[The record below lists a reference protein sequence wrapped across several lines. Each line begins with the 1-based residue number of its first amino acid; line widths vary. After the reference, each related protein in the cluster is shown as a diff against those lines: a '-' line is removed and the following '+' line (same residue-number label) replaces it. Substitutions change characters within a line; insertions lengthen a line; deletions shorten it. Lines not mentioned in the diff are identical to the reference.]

1 MKRLYIAVALLLVV
15 VAIAYIKS
23 ARGTARQ
30 QQAFELGQI
39 ENREQLATLQQNVDS
54 LKRLLELQSE
64 VYADSLASRDGA
76 YRQDI
81 SKLVGFLDSAI
92 ARPKLL
98 AKPETAA
105 PPPIMRTKRSDKPVD
120 KEVAEE
126 KPSQVRQAETDP
138 PATVPPSEPAADND
152 AKADAVDTKLKE
164 QVLTHYGKLYESLPK
179 DLTSQERKVAL
190 YEISLKTAA
199 EFSIT
204 MPQLKAICEHYYL
217 SY

>member
-30 QQAFELGQI
+30 QQAFELGQT
-39 ENREQLATLQQNVDS
+39 ESRQQLGALQQNVDS

-64 VYADSLASRDGA
+64 AYADSLASGDRA
-76 YRQDI
+76 YRHDI
-81 SKLVGFLDSAI
+81 NRLVVFLDSAI

-98 AKPETAA
+98 GKPETAA
-105 PPPIMRTKRSDKPVD
+105 QPATTKIENSAKPHDKGV
-120 KEVAEE
+120 VEE
-126 KPSQVRQAETDP
+126 KPSPDRQAKADA
-138 PATVPPSEPAADND
+138 PAKVAPSEPAADND
-152 AKADAVDTKLKE
+152 EKADAVDTKLRE
-164 QVLTHYGKLYESLPK
+164 QVLTHYGLLYESLPK

>member
-30 QQAFELGQI
+30 QQAFELGQA
-39 ENREQLATLQQNVDS
+39 ENRQQLTALQQNVDS

-64 VYADSLASRDGA
+64 AYADSIASGHRA
-76 YRQDI
+76 YRHDI
-81 SKLVGFLDSAI
+81 NRLVKFLDSAI

-98 AKPETAA
+98 GKPQTAA
-105 PPPIMRTKRSDKPVD
+105 PSPTTRTNNSVKPRD
-120 KEVAEE
+120 KEAVEE
-126 KPSQVRQAETDP
+126 KPSQARQAEADAP
-138 PATVPPSEPAADND
+138 PKVTASEPVADD
-152 AKADAVDTKLKE
+152 EPITDAVEAKLKE

-179 DLTSQERKVAL
+179 DLSSQERKVAL

>member
-1 MKRLYIAVALLLVV
+1 MKRLYVAVALLLVV

-30 QQAFELGQI
+30 QQAFESGQA
-39 ENREQLATLQQNVDS
+39 ESREHLATLQQNVDS

-98 AKPETAA
+98 GKPETAA
-105 PPPIMRTKRSDKPVD
+105 PPPTTRAKNSDQPRD
-120 KEVAEE
+120 KEVAQE
-126 KPSQVRQAETDP
+126 KPSQVKQADTDTP
-138 PATVPPSEPAADND
+138 VAVSPSEPAADND
-152 AKADAVDTKLKE
+152 SKADAVDAKLKE

-204 MPQLKAICEHYYL
+204 MPRLKAICEHYYL

>member
-30 QQAFELGQI
+30 QQAFELGQA
-39 ENREQLATLQQNVDS
+39 ENRDHLAALQQNVDS

-76 YRQDI
+76 YRQEI
-81 SKLVGFLDSAI
+81 SRLVGFLDSAI

-98 AKPETAA
+98 GKPETAA
-105 PPPIMRTKRSDKPVD
+105 PPPTTRTRNSDQPVD
-120 KEVAEE
+120 KEVVEE
-126 KPSQVRQAETDP
+126 KPSPDRQAEADAP
-138 PATVPPSEPAADND
+138 PKVTASEPAADD
-152 AKADAVDTKLKE
+152 EPITDAVEAKLKE

-190 YEISLKTAA
+190 YEISLKTAV

>member
-30 QQAFELGQI
+30 QQAFELGQA
-39 ENREQLATLQQNVDS
+39 ESRDQLATLQQNVDS

-81 SKLVGFLDSAI
+81 SRLVGFLDSAI

-98 AKPETAA
+98 DKPETAA
-105 PPPIMRTKRSDKPVD
+105 PPPTTRAKNSDQPRD

-138 PATVPPSEPAADND
+138 PATVSPSEPAADD
-152 AKADAVDTKLKE
+152 EPITVAVDAELKE

>member
-1 MKRLYIAVALLLVV
+1 MKKLYIAVALLLVV

-30 QQAFELGQI
+30 QQAFELGQV
-39 ENREQLATLQQNVDS
+39 ESRQKLAALQQNVDS
-54 LKRLLELQSE
+54 LKWLLELQSE
-64 VYADSLASRDGA
+64 AYADSMASGDRA
-76 YRQDI
+76 YRHDI
-81 SKLVGFLDSAI
+81 NRLVEFLDSAI

-98 AKPETAA
+98 EKPQTIAQPATTKIENSAKPH
-105 PPPIMRTKRSDKPVD
+105 D
-120 KEVAEE
+120 KEVVAE
-126 KPSQVRQAETDP
+126 KPSPDRQAEADA
-138 PATVPPSEPAADND
+138 PAKVATSEPAADD
-152 AKADAVDTKLKE
+152 KPITDAVEAKLRE